1 MVRVREAAGVATL
14 AFGGMFVAMALQAL
28 QIHPTEMYRDA
39 FVAEASNPPTPVRA
53 APLNRA
59 LPEQAHPSAQTQS
72 VPPIRP
78 ENDSTDPID
87 AAAVDALTGRA
98 TPLASAPPANA
109 MAQAMTP
116 QQPQT
121 PEPKPQ
127 QLASAP
133 PTPTVV
139 PPATLTQPPPAKPL
153 LPDAASGEQP
163 AAVAARIR
171 ESVPSEL
178 ARYFNVFLY
187 VSKASQ
193 GPWAQHMFIYHRGDG
208 GELVFEKAVAVST
221 GRERQEK
228 YFTTTPTGLFEL
240 DPDRFDRVHFSAR
253 WHHAPMPWAM
263 FLNYTIHGHPTGVA
277 LHSGIGHEADL
288 GHRASGGCVRLPPEE
303 AKILFQRF
311 QDEERGNVPVFAM
324 DGTSTSVDGRM
335 IRDTAGNPALAP
347 GYRVL
352 VLIQN
357 EPGAAPLV
365 AIIS

>member
-1 MVRVREAAGVATL
+1 MVRVREAASVATL
-14 AFGGMFVAMALQAL
+14 AFGGMLVAMALQAL
-28 QIHPTEMYRDA
+28 NLHPIQTYLDT
-39 FVAEASNPPTPVRA
+39 FVAEASNRA
-53 APLNRA
+53 APVRVVHANSVSRIA
-59 LPEQAHPSAQTQS
+59 VTKVRGASAPAPVQQATTSS
-72 VPPIRP
+72 
-78 ENDSTDPID
+78 DPVD

-98 TPLASAPPANA
+98 TPLATTPSSNA
-109 MAQAMTP
+109 LAQAAPRAAGTLAAK
-116 QQPQT
+116 T
-121 PEPKPQ
+121 Q
-127 QLASAP
+127 QLASAALPQPAPAVVSP
-133 PTPTVV
+133 P
-139 PPATLTQPPPAKPL
+139 PPPAKPL
-153 LPDAASGEQP
+153 SVDVGSGEQP

-171 ESVPSEL
+171 ESVPPEL

-193 GPWAQHMFIYHRGDG
+193 GPWAQHMFIYHRGDDG
-208 GELVFEKAVAVST
+208 DLVFEKAVAVST

-303 AKILFQRF
+303 AKALFQRF
-311 QDEERGNVPVFAM
+311 QQEEHGNVPVFAM
-324 DGTSTSVDGRM
+324 DGSSTDVNGRM
-335 IRDTAGNPALAP
+335 VRDTAGNPALFP

-357 EPGAAPLV
+357 EPGSAPLV

>member
-1 MVRVREAAGVATL
+1 MVRVREAASVATL
-14 AFGGMFVAMALQAL
+14 AFGGMLVAMALQAL
-28 QIHPTEMYRDA
+28 HIHPVQMYRDA
-39 FVAEASNPPTPVRA
+39 VVAEASNPKAPVSVAHIGKPMPSVAARA
-53 APLNRA
+53 GNSSAPA
-59 LPEQAHPSAQTQS
+59 PVAEQAKA
-72 VPPIRP
+72 
-78 ENDSTDPID
+78 STDPVD

-98 TPLASAPPANA
+98 TPLATTPAANA
-109 MAQAMTP
+109 LAQAATP
-116 QQPQT
+116 QPPQVKAQ
-121 PEPKPQ
+121 E
-127 QLASAP
+127 LASAP
-133 PTPTVV
+133 PPL
-139 PPATLTQPPPAKPL
+139 PAPAALSPPPPLAKRL
-153 LPDAASGEQP
+153 SVDVESGEQP

-171 ESVPSEL
+171 ESVPPEL

-193 GPWAQHMFIYHRGDG
+193 GPWAQRMFIYHRGDDG
-208 GELVFEKAVAVST
+208 DLVFEKAVPVST

-263 FLNYTIHGHPTGVA
+263 FLNYTIHGHLTGVA

-303 AKILFQRF
+303 AKALFQRF
-311 QDEERGNVPVFAM
+311 QQEEHGKVPVFAM
-324 DGTSTSVDGRM
+324 DGSSTDVNGRM
-335 IRDTAGNPALAP
+335 VRDTAGNPALFP

-357 EPGAAPLV
+357 DPGSAPLV